1 MTTNINV
8 DLGNIQV
15 VFYEDQTGEPI
26 HSYSVG
32 VFLQIPGEGDV
43 VQVAEHGFWKVIKKF
58 VFFVPGKDQAIGLF
72 CERLEEGNDDFE
84 RIVRIA
90 LSAKKRQDQ

>member
-1 MTTNINV
+1 M
-8 DLGNIQV
+8 
-15 VFYEDQTGEPI
+15 
-26 HSYSVG
+26 
-32 VFLQIPGEGDV
+32 